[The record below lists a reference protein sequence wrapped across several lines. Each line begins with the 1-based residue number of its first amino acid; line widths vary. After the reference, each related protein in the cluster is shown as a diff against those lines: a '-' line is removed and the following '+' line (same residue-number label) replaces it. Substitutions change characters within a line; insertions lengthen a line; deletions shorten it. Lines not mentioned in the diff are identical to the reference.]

1 MSKSENLSYEYALGL
16 LTKEE
21 KAGID
26 LTPEFLAEVEGV
38 HLKLCA
44 LQLQAPLE
52 KDSSKKIWNN
62 ISEDIKSES
71 ESESW
76 QDVLAS
82 RFRMW
87 LYVLPAVFLAF
98 GSLLLFEQT
107 SPMSNPYSVE
117 VLNAKSGWEVNADIN
132 NHKLSIASINPMLMG
147 KNEVCALWVQK
158 DGVTHFI
165 STLPNSGDKIVTMD
179 AKIAKMLIG
188 GEAII
193 SIESDAKPMN
203 TPTRIEYR
211 NQLS

>member
-1 MSKSENLSYEYALGL
+1 MSKTDNLAYEYALGL

-21 KAGID
+21 KADID
-26 LTPEFLAEVEGV
+26 LTPEFLAEVESV
-38 HLKLCA
+38 HLKLSA
-44 LQLQAPLE
+44 LQLQTPLE
-52 KDSSKKIWNN
+52 KDSSTKIWDD
-62 ISEDIKSES
+62 ISKDIKSES
-71 ESESW
+71 NSW
-76 QDVLAS
+76 QEVLVS

-107 SPMSNPYSVE
+107 SSMSSPYSVE
-117 VLNAKSGWEVNADIN
+117 VLNAKSGWEVNADTDN
-132 NHKLSIASINPMLMG
+132 RQLSIASINPMLIG

-193 SIESDAKPMN
+193 SIESDNKPIN